1 MCNVILLIDKSFM
14 VTVFSCL
21 RDGHV
26 LLQTARCISGPLVDI
41 MGGTIF
47 ITARSIMAK
56 IVGPDELGI
65 LVMVYFLLI
74 KTIISTLLLISKRTS
89 DGYLWYRRIARSD
102 RVRSSV
108 YRNLQEHSE
117 HVSRSVQLN
126 WINFGY
132 PGYRYI
138 FVSIYNS

>member
-1 MCNVILLIDKSFM
+1 MT
-14 VTVFSCL
+14 TVFPCL

-56 IVGPDELGI
+56 IVESDELGI

-74 KTIISTLLLISKRTS
+74 KIIISTLLLISK
-89 DGYLWYRRIARSD
+89 
-102 RVRSSV
+102 
-108 YRNLQEHSE
+108 
-117 HVSRSVQLN
+117 
-126 WINFGY
+126 
-132 PGYRYI
+132 
-138 FVSIYNS
+138 